1 MLVDRKGMKA
11 WKKTLDKNTVFLY
24 SSYEDFPFPCDNS
37 PEYFPGTLLRCNA
50 VRNCRLYTT
59 IHLAFLKARKSRDK
73 LYPNGY
79 NHYSLFYF
87 IPDRVYYLYI
97 YYIYT
102 RKGINMPANQS
113 IARFLKEKRQAL
125 RLTQS
130 DLAKK
135 AGVGLRFIRDLEQG
149 KTSLRMDKV
158 NQVLKLF
165 GRELGLSPLNR
176 IKIIDEKC

>member
-1 MLVDRKGMKA
+1 
-11 WKKTLDKNTVFLY
+11 
-24 SSYEDFPFPCDNS
+24 
-37 PEYFPGTLLRCNA
+37 
-50 VRNCRLYTT
+50 
-59 IHLAFLKARKSRDK
+59 
-73 LYPNGY
+73 
-79 NHYSLFYF
+79 
-87 IPDRVYYLYI
+87 
-97 YYIYT
+97 
-102 RKGINMPANQS
+102 MPANQS